1 MNKRKTETW
10 TVRDV
15 LLYMEKRMKDEG
27 IPDSR
32 LSAELIISKAL
43 GLDRVGVY
51 LNLERPLS
59 KDERNRIRSLFKRRL
74 KREPMAYI
82 MGEREFF
89 SVSFAVEP
97 GVLIPRPE
105 TETLVETF
113 MEDVSEGAEFT
124 GIDLGSGCGAI
135 GITILIHRKNG
146 KMVLSDISRKA
157 CNVSRKNAESLGVS
171 ERAAVVRSQWLKPFK
186 NGSFN
191 FIVSNPPYVK
201 KSDVEGLQEEIKRFE
216 PLEALLGGKDGLDAY
231 REISLDTRR
240 VLKPGGRI
248 YLEVGDGMEKDVK
261 KIFSAYRHIKTVK
274 DLSGTPRVLVFEA

>member
-10 TVRDV
+10 TVRNV

-59 KDERNRIRSLFKRRL
+59 KDERDRIRSLFKRRL

-157 CNVSRKNAESLGVS
+157 CSVSRKNAESLGVS
-171 ERAAVVRSQWLKPFK
+171 ERAAVVRSRWLKPFK

>member
-59 KDERNRIRSLFKRRL
+59 KDERNCIRSLFKRRL

-191 FIVSNPPYVK
+191 FIVSNPPYVR
-201 KSDVEGLQEEIKRFE
+201 KSEVEGLQEEIKRFE

-261 KIFSAYRHIKTVK
+261 KIFSAHRHVKTVK